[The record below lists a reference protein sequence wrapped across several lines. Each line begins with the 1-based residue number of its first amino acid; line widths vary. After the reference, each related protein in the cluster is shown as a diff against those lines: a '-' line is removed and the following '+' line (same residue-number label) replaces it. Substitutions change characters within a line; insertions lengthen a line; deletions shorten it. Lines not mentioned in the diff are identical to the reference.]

1 MVAQSHQAVGRGA
14 AVVVAVG
21 LMLIGAGCTTL
32 SQNHPETGLPR
43 NLEVVGGGLTI
54 NWIAPTAGTV
64 YLVEKTSGKIIETR
78 AMNAGDVYKFEV
90 SPDQP
95 TVFERSVGV
104 NLNNARIVLLFKPA
118 SPKGRT
124 R

>member
-1 MVAQSHQAVGRGA
+1 MVVQSHQAVSRSA
-14 AVVVAVG
+14 AAIVVVG
-21 LMLIGAGCTTL
+21 LVMIAAGCTTP
-32 SQNHPETGLPR
+32 SQSYPATGLPH

-78 AMNAGDVYKFEV
+78 AMNEGDVFKFEV

-95 TVFERSVGV
+95 TVFERAVGV

-118 SPKGRT
+118 KPKGRT

>member
-1 MVAQSHQAVGRGA
+1 MVVQSHQAVSRGA

-21 LMLIGAGCTTL
+21 LMLIATGCTTL
-32 SQNHPETGLPR
+32 SQNQPETGLPR

-54 NWIAPTAGTV
+54 NWIAPTAGTA

-78 AMNAGDVYKFEV
+78 AMNEGDVFKFEV
-90 SPDQP
+90 DPDQP
-95 TVFERSVGV
+95 TVFERSIGV

-118 SPKGRT
+118 KSQRRT